1 MKTCLQLSIIVGC
14 LVFSCFARAESPVVT
29 GSPSSTPP
37 SSVPSRETPSIE
49 GGATGAV
56 TAPSTKK
63 YYQWYGWQTLIS
75 DAASLTLLVAGGKTD
90 DLDTRAG
97 LVTASVGTFAL
108 GPPIIHWA
116 HGQPLRSLGSLALRV
131 GPPIAAV
138 ALFVDAM
145 EGNHSDG
152 VAHLEMISGI
162 LLATLFVPTAIV
174 LDSAA
179 LAYKEVP
186 PPNQAFRFAPAIVPI
201 QSGSL
206 VGVKGIFW

>member
-1 MKTCLQLSIIVGC
+1 MKTCLQLSIIVSC
-14 LVFSCFARAESPVVT
+14 LFLSCFARAESPVVS
-29 GSPSSTPP
+29 GSPSSSPPP
-37 SSVPSRETPSIE
+37 SAPSRETPPTE
-49 GGATGAV
+49 GGATASQ

-75 DAASLTLLVAGGKTD
+75 DAASLSLFIAAAKTD
-90 DLDTRAG
+90 DLDTRGG

-108 GPPIIHWA
+108 GPPIIHLM
-116 HGQPLRSLGSLALRV
+116 HGQPLRSLGSFALRV

-138 ALFVDAM
+138 ALFADGM
-145 EGNHSDG
+145 DGNHSDG
-152 VAHLEMISGI
+152 VAHLEIVSGI
-162 LLATLFVPTAIV
+162 LIATLFVPTAIV

-186 PPNQAFRFAPAIVPI
+186 PPNQAVRFAPTIVPI

-206 VGVKGIFW
+206 VGVQGIFW